1 MVTNDMIE
9 QCFTLILDKKFQQ
22 AKELVAQNM
31 RNTKSNRVMGSA
43 FAIEGL
49 ISMESAKLP
58 TLPLDSNDVP
68 KFKRILN
75 EKESSIWS
83 DDFDK
88 GYFATWKKFLKFA
101 DEKGLFEQ
109 QRVVENPSEEE
120 EHDEG
125 S

>member
-1 MVTNDMIE
+1 MVANDIIE
-9 QCFTLILDKKFQQ
+9 QCFTLIIEKKFQQ
-22 AKELVAQNM
+22 AKELVSQNM

-43 FAIEGL
+43 FAIDGL
-49 ISMESAKLP
+49 ISIESAKLSA
-58 TLPLDSNDVP
+58 LPHDSNDVP
-68 KFKRILN
+68 KFRRILN

-101 DEKGLFEQ
+101 DEKGLLEQ
-109 QRVVENPSEEE
+109 QRVVENPSKEE

>member
-1 MVTNDMIE
+1 MVANDIIE
-9 QCFTLILDKKFQQ
+9 QCFTLIIEKKFQQ
-22 AKELVAQNM
+22 AKELVSQNM

-43 FAIEGL
+43 FAIDGL
-49 ISMESAKLP
+49 ISIESAKLSA
-58 TLPLDSNDVP
+58 LPHDSNDVP
-68 KFKRILN
+68 KFRKILN

-101 DEKGLFEQ
+101 DEKGLLEQ
-109 QRVVENPSEEE
+109 QRVVENPSKQE